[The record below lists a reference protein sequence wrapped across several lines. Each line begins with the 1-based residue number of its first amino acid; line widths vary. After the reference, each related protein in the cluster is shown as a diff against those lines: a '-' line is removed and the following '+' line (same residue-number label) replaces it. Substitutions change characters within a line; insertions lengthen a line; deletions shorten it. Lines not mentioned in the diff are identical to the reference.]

1 MLTIFVGNLAPE
13 ARAAEVRE
21 LFVPY
26 GIVHSLRLNADI
38 ATGECSGCG
47 VVEMEGDAARAAMG
61 ALNGSIFLNRAL
73 QLDPEPPR
81 DPTYLAVA
89 DTAPTT
95 EPDTRPKANP
105 AALDLTAAP
114 VFVVDSVEET
124 EAPRGAKG
132 DNWYRYVLKSDRS
145 DITGLRSGSRE
156 QVHSYAT
163 ETAERL
169 NTRSALCQPSWS
181 PRGRKPAARNRDH

>member
-26 GIVHSLRLNADI
+26 GIVHSLRLSADI
-38 ATGECSGCG
+38 ATGACDGCG
-47 VVEMEGDAARAAMG
+47 VIEMEGDAARAAMG
-61 ALNGSIFLNRAL
+61 ALNGTIFLNRTL
-73 QLDPEPPR
+73 QLDPQAPHDR
-81 DPTYLAVA
+81 ANRAVA
-89 DTAPTT
+89 DTAPAT

-114 VFVVDSVEET
+114 VFVVHSVEET
-124 EAPRGAKG
+124 EAPSGAKG
-132 DNWYRYVLKSDRS
+132 NDWYRYVLKSDRS

-163 ETAERL
+163 EAAERL

>member
-1 MLTIFVGNLAPE
+1 MLTILVANLAPE

-21 LFVPY
+21 LFVPF

-38 ATGECSGCG
+38 ATGDCSGCG
-47 VVEMEGDAARAAMG
+47 VIEMEGDAARAAMA
-61 ALNGSIFLNRAL
+61 ALNSTMFLNRAL
-73 QLDPEPPR
+73 KLDPEPPR
-81 DPTYLAVA
+81 VRDYLTIG
-89 DTAPTT
+89 DTASTPKPDAPPT
-95 EPDTRPKANP
+95 AAA
-105 AALDLTAAP
+105 AALNLATAP

-124 EAPRGAKG
+124 EAPGGAKG

-145 DITGLRSGSRE
+145 AITGLRSGSRE
-156 QVHSYAT
+156 QVHSYAS

-181 PRGRKPAARNRDH
+181 PRGRKPAARGN